1 MKTVPVLTD
10 EQRSA
15 ARRKAMQSRTERAEL
30 KRALKAG
37 DVAVTDGLSDP
48 RAQRIRVE
56 EFLKSLPGIGRA
68 KARRIRMALSIAPN
82 RRVGG
87 LGVHQREALAEAV
100 GEYKR

>member
-1 MKTVPVLTD
+1 MRAVPVLTN
-10 EQRSA
+10 EQRLVA
-15 ARRKAMQSRTERAEL
+15 QQKAMQARMERAEL

-37 DVAVTDGLSDP
+37 EVTLADGLSDP

-68 KARRIRMALSIAPN
+68 KARRIRIAHGIAPN